1 MLHRVLTLLLLLGWV
16 LPAVAQQRLNIYTE
30 HFPPYNFL
38 KENQIV
44 GINTELVKQACAE
57 LNLDCHFQV
66 LPWLRAYE
74 YALKDPQGAIY
85 STSRHPMREGLFQW
99 VGPLASAKTFL
110 YRLKSRPEIAPENL
124 EQVKNFSVAVARGDI
139 YELYFLEQGFVHGKN
154 LLDFSS
160 KAESVPLLLQQKV
173 DLIIGSD
180 QVIPVWLAKYGSS
193 ADLVVPVLAL
203 SDLGANYLALN
214 PAISADLVKQLQASI
229 NAQMHSEQLQQII
242 QRYSVS
248 SD

>member
-1 MLHRVLTLLLLLGWV
+1 MLNALITLVLLLSCT

-38 KENQIV
+38 KENQIA
-44 GINTELVKQACAE
+44 GINTELVKQACADIK
-57 LNLDCHFQV
+57 LDCHFQL

-85 STSRHPMREGLFQW
+85 STSRHPRRESAFQW
-99 VGPLASAKTFL
+99 VGPLVSAQAFL
-110 YRLKSRPEIAPENL
+110 YRLNSRPDIAPENL
-124 EQVKNFSVAVARGDI
+124 EHVKRYSVAVARGDV
-139 YELYFLEQGFVHGKN
+139 YEVYFLEQGFAHGVN

-160 KAESVPLLLQQKV
+160 KAESVPLFLQQKV

-180 QVIPVWLAKYGSS
+180 QVVPVWLAQYGAS
-193 ADLVVPVLAL
+193 ADHAVPVLAL
-203 SDLGANYLALN
+203 SDLGANYLAMN
-214 PAISADLVKQLQASI
+214 VAIPAELVQQLQTSI
-229 NAQMHSEQLQQII
+229 DALMHSQQLKHIK
-242 QRYSVS
+242 QRYGVS